1 MIKARQALVKLAIE
15 SNYDRFKYFLRM
27 SKLIK
32 RKKYKNLHHGIV
44 MSKYIIC
51 QSLKKIHCAVFS
63 IAHPKYSNFG
73 GILDA
78 RW

>member
-1 MIKARQALVKLAIE
+1 MNMTDGTELKGVDLVYPKFSHHSI
-15 SNYDRFKYFLRM
+15 FF
-27 SKLIK
+27 
-32 RKKYKNLHHGIV
+32 NLHHGIV

-51 QSLKKIHCAVFS
+51 QSFQKFHRPVFS